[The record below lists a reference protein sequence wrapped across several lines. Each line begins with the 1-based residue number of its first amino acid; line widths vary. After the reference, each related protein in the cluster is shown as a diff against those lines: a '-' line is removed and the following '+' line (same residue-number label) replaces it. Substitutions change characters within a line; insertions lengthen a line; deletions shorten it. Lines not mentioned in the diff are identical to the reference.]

1 MNLRDMIIMQIT
13 GKHLT
18 DSTIYK
24 VVDTE
29 QGKHKTKYPVLTYN
43 NIPKVIPQV
52 RHPVF
57 T

>member
-18 DSTIYK
+18 DSTIDG

-29 QGKHKTKYPVLTYN
+29 QGKHKTKYPVLT
-43 NIPKVIPQV
+43 
-52 RHPVF
+52 
-57 T
+57 